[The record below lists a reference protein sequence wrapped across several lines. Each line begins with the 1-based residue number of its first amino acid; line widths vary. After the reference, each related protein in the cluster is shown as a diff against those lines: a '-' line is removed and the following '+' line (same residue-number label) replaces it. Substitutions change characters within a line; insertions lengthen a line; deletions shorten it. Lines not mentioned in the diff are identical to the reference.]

1 MGIYHRSDTDES
13 FFTDL
18 SQLVELWIVFEDL
31 IVQEDPADHLLGVPD
46 VPAGQFVAVVR
57 GVQGVRLLPIHVPKM
72 KSLFDAYSWALLVQ
86 M

>member
-1 MGIYHRSDTDES
+1 MSLGIYHRSDTDES

-18 SQLVELWIVFEDL
+18 SQLVELWTVFED
-31 IVQEDPADHLLGVPD
+31 HLPDVPD
-46 VPAGQFVAVVR
+46 VLAGQAVAVVR

-72 KSLFDAYSWALLVQ
+72 KSLFDAYSCALLVQ